1 MIISFT
7 GHRNLNGLD
16 EKIKIRLIEIL
27 DEYKPEHTI
36 SGMALGFDILAAKVC
51 IDKGIKFIA
60 AIPGFWQ
67 PNRWPKD
74 FIKEYHDIKIKAFKT
89 VITDENPYEY
99 AAWKLNKR
107 NEWMVNNSN
116 LVVACYDGSG
126 KGGTYNCIRYAEKH
140 GKEIV
145 FINMKEL

>member
-7 GHRNLNGLD
+7 GHRNLHGKD
-16 EKIKIRLIEIL
+16 DKIVIKLEEIL

-36 SGMALGFDILAAKVC
+36 SGMAFDMLAAEVC
-51 IDKGIKFIA
+51 IRKNIKFIA
-60 AIPGFWQ
+60 AIPGLWQ

-74 FIKEYHDIKIKAFKT
+74 FISKYHDLKSKAFEI
-89 VITDENPYEY
+89 VITDDNPYEY
-99 AAWKLNKR
+99 AAWKLQRR

-126 KGGTYNCIRYAEKH
+126 SGGTYNCIRYAEKH

-145 FINMKEL
+145 YINPKEL